1 MSKQIS
7 IIAKNIKKKI
17 DDVLGVSVDDLIRK

>member
-7 IIAKNIKKKI
+7 TIAKNIKKKI
-17 DDVLGVSVDDLIRK
+17 SNVLGVSVDDLIK